1 MVKYEIEK
9 SFYMFLHSLND
20 VLLCEYDTALLYK
33 THFKCLRMPKKQPP
47 SLFLFYLLNSITIN
61 LYIPYF
67 SNIRS
72 MHSYFADYDSLSQD
86 EQKSDTESTETNL
99 DSGDVLFRTHLFK
112 RAGTE
117 LLRQQ

>member
-1 MVKYEIEK
+1 
-9 SFYMFLHSLND
+9 
-20 VLLCEYDTALLYK
+20 
-33 THFKCLRMPKKQPP
+33 
-47 SLFLFYLLNSITIN
+47 
-61 LYIPYF
+61 
-67 SNIRS
+67 

-99 DSGDVLFRTHLFK
+99 DSRDVLSRTHLFQ